1 MSTIVH
7 VHQGLG
13 LACGLRWSVLDAAGR
28 KANASI
34 RTAGRAIGASRYAID
49 DFGAGKY
56 LGLYTPG
63 ALPSAT
69 SVTSATIGGH
79 KARRIHSLALVFIAA
94 IARSSNVQ
102 RERVN
107 AILSAAPDGAQGQ
120 TRALVII
127 EGGRIVHDSLQAR
140 GRAADIVDEYRARG
154 EDFQLFADRPEY
166 DEASLIDLSELAAH
180 AGKASLTRAIARH
193 PAQRVLAW
201 AALTAVAL
209 YGAHHRMVVMP
220 HQRAQEARKKVE
232 QDRTPLYLR
241 ALDEAMG
248 NAGWSAPSLAQQIRW

>member
-1 MSTIVH
+1 MCTRDLDWPAGGAGPCWTRRAAKPMPPSGRRAARSAPRATRSTT
-7 VHQGLG
+7 
-13 LACGLRWSVLDAAGR
+13 S
-28 KANASI
+28 
-34 RTAGRAIGASRYAID
+34 GRANTWAC
-49 DFGAGKY
+49 
-56 LGLYTPG
+56 TPRVRC
-63 ALPSAT
+63 LRRRRRPSA
-69 SVTSATIGGH
+69 AIGGH
-79 KARRIHSLALVFIAA
+79 KARRIHSLALAFIAA

-102 RERVN
+102 RERAN

-140 GRAADIVDEYRARG
+140 GRATDIVDEYRARG

-241 ALDEAMG
+241 ALDEHNG
-248 NAGWSAPSLAQQIRW
+248 KTGSSP

>member
-63 ALPSAT
+63 APPSAT

-79 KARRIHSLALVFIAA
+79 KVRPVHLLAPVF
-94 IARSSNVQ
+94 V
-102 RERVN
+102 
-107 AILSAAPDGAQGQ
+107 SASPRAPD
-120 TRALVII
+120 
-127 EGGRIVHDSLQAR
+127 E
-140 GRAADIVDEYRARG
+140 
-154 EDFQLFADRPEY
+154 
-166 DEASLIDLSELAAH
+166 
-180 AGKASLTRAIARH
+180 
-193 PAQRVLAW
+193 
-201 AALTAVAL
+201 
-209 YGAHHRMVVMP
+209 
-220 HQRAQEARKKVE
+220 
-232 QDRTPLYLR
+232 
-241 ALDEAMG
+241 
-248 NAGWSAPSLAQQIRW
+248 